1 MNLQYLRS
9 FYVIVKA
16 NSISKAAKILY
27 LTQPGLS
34 MQLQALEKELNVS
47 LLVRSNKGVELT
59 DEGRVV
65 FEYADKILSLK
76 DNIERDLDAM
86 KTTKPHLFIS
96 SCKVMGEYA
105 LPCSLYLYQ
114 HEHKDVI
121 IDLQVGNSD
130 QVVKDLLEHT
140 SNIGIVQE
148 DNLHPKIVSK
158 KFFSSKMLLVSGS
171 PLIDKESFSL
181 KDMDDLPLIL
191 LEEGCD
197 TRRIALEALERAG
210 VPTQSLNITYEP
222 NSYSAIQSLVMAGNG
237 FSFFPEFIILKELYK
252 SLLYTIPVEDFEIT
266 CDFYFIHRKGH
277 VFSPHEQCLIDFLS
291 SPKRNF
297 C

>member
-16 NSISKAAKILY
+16 NSISKAAKMLY

-34 MQLQALEKELNVS
+34 MQLQALEKELDVS

-65 FEYADKILSLK
+65 FEYADKILSLE
-76 DNIERDLDAM
+76 DNIERDLGAM
-86 KTTKPHLFIS
+86 KTSKPHIFIS

-114 HEHKDVI
+114 HQHKDVI
-121 IDLQVGNSD
+121 VDIQVANSD
-130 QVVKDLLEHT
+130 QVVKDLIKHT

-148 DNLHPKIVSK
+148 DNLHPKVISK
-158 KFFSSKMLLVSGS
+158 KFFSSKMLLVSSS
-171 PLIDKESFSL
+171 PLVDKKSFSL
-181 KDMDDLPLIL
+181 KDMVDLPLIL

-197 TRRIALEALERAG
+197 TRRIVLEALDQAG
-210 VPTQSLNITYEP
+210 VPTESLNITYEP
-222 NSYSAIQSLVMAGNG
+222 NSYAAIQSLVMAGNG
-237 FSFFPEFIILKELYK
+237 FSFLPEFIIQRELYT
-252 SLLYTIPVEDFEIT
+252 SLLHTIPVEDFEIA

-277 VFSPHEQCLIDFLS
+277 VFPPHEQDLIDFLS